1 MARKKKQINYYEGI
15 PVPDSKEDY
24 LEFMLKEKTRSE
36 AWRET
41 ANGYRQWV
49 DNYGYRKGIGLTR
62 FLFGLAGFGAGLVLG
77 LTGIVFISVPE
88 HWGPLLAGMIL
99 GPIMFSIA
107 CAGLSINLKDP
118 TADN

>member
-49 DNYGYRKGIGLTR
+49 DNYGYRKGIPFSR
-62 FLFGLAGFGAGLVLG
+62 FCFGIVGYGAGLAMAGLTWSLIEAEMAGGAAVLLVLG
-77 LTGIVFISVPE
+77 SVLIVAGSV
-88 HWGPLLAGMIL
+88 
-99 GPIMFSIA
+99 
-107 CAGLSINLKDP
+107 GLSCILKDP
-118 TADN
+118 TKDE